1 MSVLT
6 LGLIHHNQ
14 PLVSL
19 YTISSNPYKRYEPF
33 TTTRLEVFKFHVVRF
48 LQRLIYGTKRYQE
61 LFPPI
66 NKLQKITNTKQQSIF
81 PVNCAADDLDLA
93 FGESDQIELFNNH
106 HSYDNHHH
114 SYDNHHHP
122 HHPHPQKQQ
131 LQHHSHHHHE
141 LPDFDEFLGSSIQTP
156 NNFHHHQLPIFN
168 EEIFQPVTVISTQQQ
183 TIQLTLPLNI
193 PTTTVT
199 IDKNPQL
206 LSTNFYDYFNDFITE
221 GKEEVSTVSSDSYI
235 SPLDDEIL
243 GGIIQLQENENENE
257 NEDATPI
264 QRLLSITSSDSF
276 HPSFEEEEQEQEQL
290 SSSCTSSHSSI
301 HQHFHDQSH
310 EEEKILPCQPVEE
323 IKVKIEPTD
332 EMPRQRK
339 RKLESPL
346 SSSSSSISSPL
357 SPSLSPISIITTN
370 SCKSSK
376 SSTTTSAKRLSRKR
390 KIELPKLA
398 TTITSTT
405 ITNNIQVKKTTT
417 TTTDGTTTSLFFC
430 PYPNCD
436 SVFKV
441 KGYLTRHLKKHNT
454 NKTFI
459 CPFYGHDSK
468 CHPSGGFSRR
478 DTFKTHLKAL
488 HFVYP
493 AGTKSLER
501 NSKSGRCGGCFLFF
515 DNNADWLQNHI
526 EAGLCTGVV
535 NYRES
540 LNNLLD

>member
-19 YTISSNPYKRYEPF
+19 YTLSSNPYKRYEPF
-33 TTTRLEVFKFHVVRF
+33 TTTRLGLFKFHVVRF

-66 NKLQKITNTKQQSIF
+66 DKIQKITNTKQQTIF
-81 PVNCAADDLDLA
+81 PVNCAADDLDLG

-106 HSYDNHHH
+106 HGHHENHHSH
-114 SYDNHHHP
+114 SL
-122 HHPHPQKQQ
+122 PQKQQ
-131 LQHHSHHHHE
+131 PHHHHHQQHLE
-141 LPDFDEFLGSSIQTP
+141 LPTFDEFLIPSVQTHTH
-156 NNFHHHQLPIFN
+156 FHHHQLPTYDEDVI
-168 EEIFQPVTVISTQQQ
+168 QPVTMISSQHHHHQQQ
-183 TIQLTLPLNI
+183 QQQQQPVQLTLPG
-193 PTTTVT
+193 PTTNTVDRT
-199 IDKNPQL
+199 PQL
-206 LSTNFYDYFNDFITE
+206 LTTNFYDYFNDFITQN
-221 GKEEVSTVSSDSYI
+221 KEEVSTVSSESYI

-243 GGIIQLQENENENE
+243 GGIIPLLQSENNE
-257 NEDATPI
+257 TPI
-264 QRLLSITSSDSF
+264 QRLLSTSSSDSY
-276 HPSFEEEEQEQEQL
+276 HPSFEHDDQQL
-290 SSSCTSSHSSI
+290 STSCTSSNSSI
-301 HQHFHDQSH
+301 HQHFHEH
-310 EEEKILPCQPVEE
+310 CFHNEEEEEGKLPIKPVEE
-323 IKVKIEPTD
+323 IKLKIEPTD
-332 EMPRQRK
+332 DQPRQRK
-339 RKLESPL
+339 RKLESSSESSPSSPCSNPL
-346 SSSSSSISSPL
+346 SRTTTNSSSSQ
-357 SPSLSPISIITTN
+357 
-370 SCKSSK
+370 KSSTSVSTT
-376 SSTTTSAKRLSRKR
+376 SSTTTTTTKRLSKKKR
-390 KIELPKLA
+390 NEPPKE
-398 TTITSTT
+398 TTTVTTTT

-417 TTTDGTTTSLFFC
+417 TTVDGVTTSLFFC
-430 PYPNCD
+430 PHPDCN

-441 KGYLTRHLKKHNT
+441 KGYLTRHLKKHNA

-459 CPFYGHDSK
+459 CPFYGQDSK

-501 NSKSGRCGGCFLFF
+501 NFKSGRCGGCFLFF

-540 LNNLLD
+540 LNSLLD